1 MRQLKDLTFLV
12 VDDSQTVRSLV
23 KTAVFTQFGSNRIFT
38 ASNGAQAKD
47 ILLSKEIDIIISD
60 WEMPKM
66 SGQELLSF
74 VKETKKLCEI
84 PFIMMTTRGGKES
97 VLEAIQ
103 NGVSHY
109 VVKPF
114 TTEKLEDAIRRSWT
128 SSRKRKEM
136 RIAGLPQ
143 HVLKIATSGQ
153 MLDGK
158 IQNISRSGAL
168 LDLPYHSALALYS
181 NIRMH
186 ISMPLSDNDTIQL
199 CNLAGRIIRL
209 SAHNASDPSDRN
221 CSIALIFDYERCEK
235 KTIDGL
241 NYLIDF
247 LSSSLP
253 KLVKEATLKSSMCDN
268 FTGIS

>member
-1 MRQLKDLTFLV
+1 MKDLTFLV

-23 KTAVFTQFGSNRIFT
+23 KTAIFTQFGSNRIFT
-38 ASNGAQAKD
+38 ASNGVQAKD
-47 ILLSKEIDIIISD
+47 ILLSKEVDVIISD

-66 SGQELLSF
+66 SGQELLAF
-74 VKETKKLCEI
+74 VKKSKKLSKI

-136 RIAGLPQ
+136 RYAGLPQ
-143 HVLKIATSGQ
+143 HILKIATPEQ
-153 MLDGK
+153 MLDGR

-168 LDLPYHSALALYS
+168 LDLPFHSALALFS

-186 ISMPLSDNDTIQL
+186 ISIPLNDNDTIQL
-199 CNLAGRIIRL
+199 FNLAGRIIRI
-209 SAHNASDPSDRN
+209 SAHDASDPNNKN
-221 CSIALIFDYERCEK
+221 CSIALIFDYEKCEQ
-235 KTIDGL
+235 KTKDSL

-247 LSSSLP
+247 LSSNLP